1 LNDLRINRANN
12 RQPNHRL
19 SRNEAIDAKITEMMT
34 PIKNANGFTLIEIL
48 VALAIDFIV
57 LAGIYTAFY
66 SQQKSH
72 VKEQQVVDAQQN
84 VRGSA
89 TFMSREIRLAGM
101 ERPSAGVAG
110 IVVAGPHSIR
120 FTMDTNGDNDVA
132 DPDEN
137 IQYGFAAAA
146 DTNADGRADAGSD
159 EIIRFSDTDDPIA
172 DDIYAIAFAYA
183 FDDDRDGELDYVDA
197 GALNGELDLGEEIWA
212 YDSPDDPTVGLD
224 KDNTTGAALP
234 APISLDRIRAVRI
247 WILARTRNPLREAA
261 VTKNFVVGDKIVNVT
276 DNYQYRLLTATVK
289 CRNLGI

>member
-1 LNDLRINRANN
+1 MN
-12 RQPNHRL
+12 
-19 SRNEAIDAKITEMMT
+19 
-34 PIKNANGFTLIEIL
+34 PIKNSNGFTLIEIL

-89 TFMSREIRLAGM
+89 TFMTREIRLAGM

-110 IVVAGPHSIR
+110 ILAAGPHSIH
-120 FTMDTNGDNDVA
+120 FTMDRNGDDDVA
-132 DPDEN
+132 DLDEN
-137 IQYGFAAAA
+137 IKYGFSAAA
-146 DTNADGRADAGSD
+146 DANADGRADAGSD
-159 EIIRFSDTDDPIA
+159 EITRFSDTDDPIA

-197 GALNGELDLGEEIWA
+197 GAMNGELDLGEEIWA
-212 YDSPDDPTVGLD
+212 YDSPDLAAVGLD
-224 KDNTTGAALP
+224 KDNTTGDPLAT
-234 APISLDRIRAVRI
+234 PISLDRIRAVRI
-247 WILARTRNPLREAA
+247 WILARTRNQLREAA
-261 VTKNFVVGDKIVNVT
+261 VTKNFLVGDKVVNVT

-289 CRNLGI
+289 CRNLGL